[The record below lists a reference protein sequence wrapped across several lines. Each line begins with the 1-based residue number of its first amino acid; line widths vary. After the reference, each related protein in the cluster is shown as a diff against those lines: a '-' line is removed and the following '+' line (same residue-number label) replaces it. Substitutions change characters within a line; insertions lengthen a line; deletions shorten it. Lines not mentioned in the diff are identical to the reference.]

1 MTINRQK
8 ALITSVLGTSH
19 AVVDFCC
26 AAILYALV
34 GKVDIVFLLKLVVIY
49 NVLAFGLQFIF
60 GFIADKTKQ
69 PINFAIFGCLFLIA
83 GISICKNPMLT
94 IILMGIGNALFHI
107 GGGIISLEMGNG
119 RAKLPGAFVA
129 PGAVGLFLGSFWGF
143 IPNIENI
150 WLAFFPLICISLM
163 LFLDIPQEKQ
173 KIYENKASVPI
184 YAIILILIMIS
195 VCIRSFVGLSFDFAA
210 KDNFNLLLILVFAI
224 AAGKFAGGI
233 LADKF
238 GMFNTAVIGL
248 LISAPLLKFGYI
260 PQLAIL
266 GMFLFNLTMPV
277 TLTALANMMPKY
289 KGLAFGLTTLA
300 LLVGFLPVICGFKVS
315 QSMFTA
321 EIVIISAVVTAVSLK
336 LYEKLFNRP

>member
-1 MTINRQK
+1 M
-8 ALITSVLGTSH
+8 
-19 AVVDFCC
+19 
-26 AAILYALV
+26 
-34 GKVDIVFLLKLVVIY
+34 
-49 NVLAFGLQFIF
+49 
-60 GFIADKTKQ
+60 
-69 PINFAIFGCLFLIA
+69 
-83 GISICKNPMLT
+83 
-94 IILMGIGNALFHI
+94 
-107 GGGIISLEMGNG
+107 
-119 RAKLPGAFVA
+119 
-129 PGAVGLFLGSFWGF
+129 
-143 IPNIENI
+143 
-150 WLAFFPLICISLM
+150 
-163 LFLDIPQEKQ
+163 
-173 KIYENKASVPI
+173 
-184 YAIILILIMIS
+184 ILILIMIS

-210 KDNFNLLLILVFAI
+210 KDNFNLLLTLVFAI
-224 AAGKFAGGI
+224 AAGKFAGGV

>member
-1 MTINRQK
+1 MTFNKQK
-8 ALITSVLGTSH
+8 ALIISVLGASH

-26 AAILYALV
+26 AAVLYTLI
-34 GKVDIVFLLKLVVIY
+34 GKVDIVLLLKLVVIY
-49 NVLAFGLQFIF
+49 NVLAFGLQSVF
-60 GFIADKTKQ
+60 GFMADKTKK
-69 PINFAIFGCLFLIA
+69 PVNYAIWGCLFLIG

-94 IILMGIGNALFHI
+94 IILMGIGNALFHT

-129 PGAVGLFLGSFWGF
+129 PGAVGLFLGSFWAL
-143 IPNIENI
+143 IPNVENI
-150 WLAFFPLICISLM
+150 WLAFFPLICITLM
-163 LFLDIPQEKQ
+163 MFLEIPQEKQ
-173 KIYENKASVPI
+173 KIYENNASIPI
-184 YAIILILIMIS
+184 YSIILILIMIS

-210 KDNFNLLLILVFAI
+210 KDNFNLLLTLVFAI
-224 AAGKFAGGI
+224 ATGKFAGGI

-300 LLVGFLPVICGFKVS
+300 LLIGFLPVICGFKVS

>member
-1 MTINRQK
+1 MTFNRQK
-8 ALITSVLGTSH
+8 AIIISILGTSH

-34 GKVDIVFLLKLVVIY
+34 GKVDIIFLLKLVIIY
-49 NVLAFGLQFIF
+49 NFLAFGLQSVF
-60 GFIADKTKQ
+60 GFIADKTKE
-69 PINFAIFGCLFLIA
+69 PLNYAIVGCLFLIA

-94 IILMGIGNALFHI
+94 IVLMGIGNALFHI

-119 RAKLPGAFVA
+119 QAKLPGAFVA
-129 PGAVGLFLGSFWGF
+129 PGAVGLFLGSFWGL

-150 WLAFFPLICISLM
+150 WLAFFPLICIALM
-163 LFLDIPQEKQ
+163 IFSDIPKEKQ
-173 KIYENKASVPI
+173 KAYENKASIPVYSVI
-184 YAIILILIMIS
+184 LLLILIS
-195 VCIRSFVGLSFDFAA
+195 VCIRSFVGLSFDFTA
-210 KDNFNLLLILVFAI
+210 KDNFNLLLTLVLAI
-224 AAGKFAGGI
+224 AAGKFTGGL

-277 TLTALANMMPKY
+277 TLTALANMMPNH
-289 KGLAFGLTTLA
+289 KGLSFGLTTLA
-300 LLVGFLPVICGFKVS
+300 LLIGFLPVICGFKVS

-321 EIVIISAVVTAVSLK
+321 EIVLISAVVTAISLK